1 MLDLLNAMVCGFL
14 QCGQLVLFHESF
26 TPVPISEPRSVDIEH
41 CQRRTP
47 DCIKYKNLIEVN

>member
-1 MLDLLNAMVCGFL
+1 MLDLLNTIVCAFL
-14 QCGQLVLFHESF
+14 QCGQIVLFHDAIIP
-26 TPVPISEPRSVDIEH
+26 TPISEPRSVDIEH